1 KYKVYK
7 ILKINALILFIL
19 VLLFVTSCLL
29 STTIPDLNRD
39 NANNLTIVTLIQE
52 QHHST
57 LLNILAPMIVFT
69 AIISSFIGCYIG
81 SK

>member
-1 KYKVYK
+1 R
-7 ILKINALILFIL
+7 A
-19 VLLFVTSCLL
+19 
-29 STTIPDLNRD
+29 

-57 LLNILAPMIVFT
+57 LLNNLAPMIVFT

-81 SK
+81 SIEALKYLFKYFFKNIYKIEFSDSLINKFCVGVIF